1 MNKDSSNTETATSK
15 VESPYFQIFIL
26 TIATFMATLD
36 ATVATVS
43 LPKMA
48 GDLSSTPT
56 EVIWVISA
64 YIIATAAILPISGW
78 LATYFGRKNYYMFCV
93 FGFTVTSV
101 LCGLAQSLESLIFF
115 RVLQG
120 LTAGGLASSEQA
132 IIADITPQEKLGRA
146 FSIYGFGVSFAPILG
161 PTVGG
166 FITDT
171 LSWHWIFFINL
182 PIGIISLIL
191 TAIFVKESKKA
202 EDARKEFRRSGKTVD
217 WLGIILFVTGVAAL
231 QIVLDEGPKEGW
243 FESEFILLIAFYSFL
258 ALVIGITWEY
268 YQEKPAVDIF
278 IFKNRAFTGAVIL
291 IFTVSFVLSGTGFL
305 IPFLTQTL
313 MGYTAMDAGLISLPG
328 TIVQLIGIQVV
339 GYLADKFEIRKL
351 ILFGLV
357 SMIFSIWYFSSLNLD
372 AGFYDL
378 SLARALQLF
387 SLCFLAVTVN
397 TAAYYGLPPEQN
409 NSASAMLNLA
419 RNMGM
424 SFGIALTSTLIA
436 TRTQTYIH
444 HTGYHTTEYN
454 PNFMEALKKLA
465 QSFQEQGLT
474 AAQALAK
481 AKGVI
486 WERVVEQST
495 MNAIIDAFTLY
506 IVLHICVI
514 PLVFMLKQKKD
525 IKKSNED

>member
-1 MNKDSSNTETATSK
+1 MSIDSSNAEAATSK
-15 VESPYFQIFIL
+15 ARNPFFQIFIL

-64 YIIATAAILPISGW
+64 YIVATAAILPISGW

-101 LCGLAQSLESLIFF
+101 LCGLSQSLESLVFF
-115 RVLQG
+115 RILQG
-120 LTAGGLASSEQA
+120 LASGGLASSEQA

-146 FSIYGFGVSFAPILG
+146 FSIYGLGVSFAPILG
-161 PTVGG
+161 PTLGG

-182 PIGIISLIL
+182 PIGIVSLAL
-191 TAIFVKESKKA
+191 TAIFVKESKQA
-202 EDARKEFRRSGKTVD
+202 EEARREFRNGGKTID
-217 WLGIILFVTGVAAL
+217 WLGIILFVSGIAAL
-231 QIVLDEGPKEGW
+231 ELLLEKGPKEGW
-243 FESEFILLIAFYSFL
+243 FESDFVLLIGGYCFL
-258 ALVIGITWEY
+258 ALLVGIVWEY

-278 IFKNRAFTGAVIL
+278 MFKNRGFTGAMIL
-291 IFTVSFVLSGTGFL
+291 IFTVSFVIAGSNFL
-305 IPFLTQTL
+305 IPFFSQTL
-313 MGYTAMDAGLISLPG
+313 LGYTAMDTGMISLPG

-339 GYLADKFEIRKL
+339 GYLTDKFEVRKL

-357 SMIFSIWYFSSLNLD
+357 SMIFAIWYYSTLNLD

-378 SLARALQLF
+378 SLARTLQLF
-387 SLCFLAVTVN
+387 SLCFLAATVN
-397 TAAYYGLPPEQN
+397 TAAYYGIPPNKN
-409 NSASAMLNLA
+409 NSASALLNLA

-424 SFGIALTSTLIA
+424 SFGIALTSTLVA
-436 TRTQTYIH
+436 LRTQVYINN
-444 HTGYHTTEYN
+444 TGYHTTGSN
-454 PNFMEALKKLA
+454 PNFTEYLKRLA
-465 QSFQEQGLT
+465 QSLQEQGLT
-474 AAQALAK
+474 AAQALGK
-481 AKGVI
+481 AKGMI
-486 WERVVEQST
+486 WETVVEQST

-514 PLVFMLKQKKD
+514 PLVFLLKQKKD
-525 IKKSNED
+525 VKKSS